1 MTIHDKSA
9 FEDAQIMAR
18 LAVAKAGGAVDN
30 ESFWAAAMLA
40 LKQAY
45 KG

>member
-1 MTIHDKSA
+1 MIKITDKSA

-18 LAVAKAGGAVDN
+18 IGYSKCDS
-30 ESFWAAAMLA
+30 SFWAAAMMA

-45 KG
+45 KAV